1 MGYIYCITN
10 TINNKKY
17 IGKTT
22 VSIEKRFSEHKRAAR
37 KPKLIRRP
45 LYQAINEYG
54 LDKFII
60 SELESVEDNSLLSER
75 EIYWIKKLNTNNKA
89 FGYNATLGGDGS
101 MLFDREVII
110 DLIKRGYTSTEISN
124 IIGCSSELVTQIAK
138 RHNIRIRS
146 SNSHVVGRYSLDGN
160 LLDIH
165 VSGIAAGQ
173 FLKDNKI
180 ITTSTSIEQLSTS
193 IRRCCTG
200 FCKTAYGF
208 IWKYETPR

>member
-22 VSIEKRFSEHKRAAR
+22 MSIEKRFSEHKRDSR
-37 KPKLIRRP
+37 KTKLIQRP
-45 LYQAINEYG
+45 LYRAINKYG
-54 LDKFII
+54 FDKFTI
-60 SELESVEDNSLLSER
+60 SELEFVKDDSLLSER
-75 EIYWIKKLNTNNKA
+75 EIYWIKKLNTNNKS

-101 MLFDREVII
+101 MLFDRAVII
-110 DLIKRGYTSTEISN
+110 DLIKRGHTSTEISN
-124 IIGCSSELVTQIAK
+124 IIGCSSVLVTQTAK
-138 RHNIRIRS
+138 RNNIRIRGN
-146 SNSHVVGRYSLDGN
+146 NSHVVGRYSLDGK

-180 ITTSTSIEQLSTS
+180 ITTSTSIERLSTS

-208 IWKYETPR
+208 IWKYENPR